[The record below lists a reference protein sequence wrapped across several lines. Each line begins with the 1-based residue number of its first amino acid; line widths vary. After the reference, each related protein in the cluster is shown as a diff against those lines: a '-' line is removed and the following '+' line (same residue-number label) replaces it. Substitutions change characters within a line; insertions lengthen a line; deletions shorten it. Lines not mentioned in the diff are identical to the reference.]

1 MLILLMSLPQYT
13 VPIYFLNFG
22 IKFEDV
28 TGGVVI
34 GQQYMS
40 GFCDYTV
47 QNIWHT
53 YKPDIYCSIRFKRDR
68 LYMVFMLSRIRF
80 FISTVMKL
88 L

>member
-40 GFCDYTV
+40 GFCAYTV
-47 QNIWHT
+47 QYMSGTHT
-53 YKPDIYCSIRFKRDR
+53 KLTFTVASASYVTDCSSV
-68 LYMVFMLSRIRF
+68 YGCYAVQNPVFY
-80 FISTVMKL
+80 
-88 L
+88 

>member
-40 GFCDYTV
+40 GFFC
-47 QNIWHT
+47 
-53 YKPDIYCSIRFKRDR
+53 IYNTEYLAHIQ
-68 LYMVFMLSRIRF
+68 
-80 FISTVMKL
+80 T
-88 L
+88 